1 MFKSVFAKYISAFML
16 TIFVSFLVLVI
27 VITVSINRYA
37 VTAKRDVLSTA
48 SKTTALFLGDRMSS
62 ADANPAQFKSTVE
75 ECRVDLDRVLL
86 AMAAIGENISVFV
99 VDFSG
104 DVLRRAYGES
114 VSTSSADVPRPIMN
128 EVTGG
133 RDDTE
138 LLEEMEIFGQTQ
150 YYCAE
155 PVVATDGVTVCG
167 YVFASSPSAAL
178 DELLGMMIKTVI
190 IASVWIMLAALVL
203 VYAISARV
211 ISPLRRM
218 SSMARSF
225 AAGDFNARVT
235 VRGKDEVAELGIAFN
250 NMASSLSQLETM
262 RNTFIANVSHDLRT
276 PMMTISGFIDN
287 ILSGAIPP
295 ERQEYYLGMI
305 KTEVQRLARLVSSL
319 LDISRI
325 QAGDRK
331 FVMKPFDIC
340 EMGRLILISF
350 EQKIEAKHLD
360 IQFEC
365 DDERMTVLADY
376 DAIYQVLYNLCNNAV
391 KFAREEGV
399 LRLRITFTEDGKQV
413 TVSVYNEGEGIA
425 EDDLPFVFERFYK
438 ADKSRGMDK
447 TGVGLGLFISK
458 AIIDAHHQRI
468 FVKSE
473 LHKYCEFLFTL
484 PTGIKQTYKSSNL

>member
-37 VTAKRDVLSTA
+37 VTAKRDVLATA

-62 ADANPAQFKSTVE
+62 ADANPAQFKSTVD

-86 AMAAIGENISVFV
+86 AMAATSENISVFV

-104 DVLRRAYGES
+104 DVLRRANGDS
-114 VSTSSADVPRPIMN
+114 VNTSSAEVPRPIMN
-128 EVTGG
+128 EITDG
-133 RDDTE
+133 REDNE
-138 LLEEMEIFGQTQ
+138 LLEEMEIFGQMQ

-167 YVFASSPSAAL
+167 YVFASAPSAAL
-178 DELLGMMIKTVI
+178 DELLGMMVKTVI
-190 IASVWIMLAALVL
+190 IASAWIMLAALVL

-211 ISPLRRM
+211 ISPLRSM
-218 SSMARSF
+218 SSMAKSF
-225 AAGDFNARVT
+225 AAGDFNARVN
-235 VRGKDEVAELGIAFN
+235 VRGKDEVAELGVAFN

-331 FVMKPFDIC
+331 FLMKPFDIC

-350 EQKIEAKHLD
+350 EQKIEAKKLD
-360 IQFEC
+360 VRFEC
-365 DDERMTVLADY
+365 DDERMLVSADY
-376 DAIYQVLYNLCNNAV
+376 DAIYQVLYNICNNAV
-391 KFAREEGV
+391 KFAREEGI

-413 TVSVYNEGEGIA
+413 LVSVYNEGEGIA
-425 EDDLPFVFERFYK
+425 EEDLPFVFERFYK
-438 ADKSRGMDK
+438 ADKSRGVDK

-458 AIIDAHHQRI
+458 AIIDAHHQHI
-468 FVKSE
+468 LVKSE

-484 PTGIKQTYKSSNL
+484 SVVGGKAHT

>member
-86 AMAAIGENISVFV
+86 AMAATGENISVFV

-360 IQFEC
+360 I
-365 DDERMTVLADY
+365 
-376 DAIYQVLYNLCNNAV
+376 
-391 KFAREEGV
+391 
-399 LRLRITFTEDGKQV
+399 
-413 TVSVYNEGEGIA
+413 
-425 EDDLPFVFERFYK
+425 
-438 ADKSRGMDK
+438 
-447 TGVGLGLFISK
+447 
-458 AIIDAHHQRI
+458 
-468 FVKSE
+468 
-473 LHKYCEFLFTL
+473 
-484 PTGIKQTYKSSNL
+484 